1 MRVASVQVA
10 IRDRPKEETLR
21 HVLALLDQTRGS
33 DLVLLPEMWPCGY
46 FAFDTYASASEAIDG
61 PTVAALAGKAR
72 ELGAYLFMGSFVE
85 RAGHDLFNTAVLL
98 DPRGEVAG
106 RYRKVHLFG
115 FADQESRLLRRGQD
129 VTVVPTPFGKIGLS
143 ICYDLRFPELYRRM
157 LDQGVAIFLVT
168 SAWPRSRRDA
178 WLLFNRARAHENLAY
193 LFSCNCAGVQADQHF
208 GGHSLFVD
216 PLGKVIAEAGDDEM
230 ILSAEID
237 AGLVDRVRQEFP
249 VLRDR
254 VII

>member
-1 MRVASVQVA
+1 
-10 IRDRPKEETLR
+10 
-21 HVLALLDQTRGS
+21 
-33 DLVLLPEMWPCGY
+33 
-46 FAFDTYASASEAIDG
+46 
-61 PTVAALAGKAR
+61 
-72 ELGAYLFMGSFVE
+72 MGSFVE
-85 RAGHDLFNTAVLL
+85 RAGPDLFNTAVLL

-106 RYRKVHLFG
+106 RYRKIHLFG
-115 FADQESRLLRRGQD
+115 FGDQESRLLRRGEG

-143 ICYDLRFPELYRRM
+143 ICYDLRFPELYRQM
-157 LDQGVAIFLVT
+157 LDQGAAIFLVT

-178 WLLFNRARAHENLAY
+178 WVLFNRARAHENLAY
-193 LFSCNCAGVQADQHF
+193 LFSCNCAGVQADHEF

-237 AGLVDRVRQEFP
+237 PGAVDRVRREFH

-254 VII
+254 VIR